1 MKFRLIIGVC
11 GLVAGLI
18 FGYVIGYIIYTP
30 KINELNTQVSSQES
44 KIMNLTQTVSAKE
57 SIINETEQEVSS
69 LKIDNNRLQLS
80 LDKTEDELANY
91 KETVTVQKT
100 QLADIQKSL
109 NRVLAIEV
117 TQNYQ
122 WDYGFSEWNWDLPI
136 TLNTYVEYY
145 NRQRPQDFASYV
157 DLAKDPQDD
166 NYINYMIKKI
176 NEAAKSHSYSIDET
190 LNFVIAF
197 VQSLPYTVDIE
208 TTPFDEYPRY
218 PIETLFNR
226 GGDCEDTSILVAALL
241 DNMGL
246 DVALLCLKDASH
258 MAVGVAISG
267 AYGTYYEYNGK
278 KYYYLETTGEGWT
291 IGQIPPGIIERKAY
305 VYPLRG

>member
-44 KIMNLTQTVSAKE
+44 TIMNLTQTVSAKE

-100 QLADIQKSL
+100 QLADIQKSI

-208 TTPFDEYPRY
+208 T
-218 PIETLFNR
+218 LF
-226 GGDCEDTSILVAALL
+226 CE
-241 DNMGL
+241 
-246 DVALLCLKDASH
+246 
-258 MAVGVAISG
+258 
-267 AYGTYYEYNGK
+267 
-278 KYYYLETTGEGWT
+278 
-291 IGQIPPGIIERKAY
+291 
-305 VYPLRG
+305 